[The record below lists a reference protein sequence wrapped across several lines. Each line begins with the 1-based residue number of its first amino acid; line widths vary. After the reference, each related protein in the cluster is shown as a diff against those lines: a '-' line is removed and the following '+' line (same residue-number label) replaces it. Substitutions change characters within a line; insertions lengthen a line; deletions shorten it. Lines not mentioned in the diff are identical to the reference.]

1 MTADELLTAINASG
15 LTSQTL
21 ATVLGAA
28 GLLVQREQIRAQIAK
43 KRVEAQQ
50 AAAAFEAEIQALE
63 AQFNAADAA
72 LQQ

>member
-1 MTADELLTAINASG
+1 MTAEELLNAINASG
-15 LTSQTL
+15 LTANSL

-43 KRVEAQQ
+43 KRIEATQS
-50 AAAAFEAEIQALE
+50 AAAFEAEIQALE
-63 AQFNAADAA
+63 LQFNQADSA